1 MIKQLKKT
9 IFKFNKKVKKKE
21 GKVYFVAKHSCNPT
35 KVELVFLKN
44 NKKGKWSGKKELIDF
59 IEKEKLY

>member
-1 MIKQLKKT
+1 MLLRCGLWFLDTDVKQ
-9 IFKFNKKVKKKE
+9 KE

-59 IEKEKLY
+59 IEKEKLYY